1 MPDSLAA
8 LAARLRRIDAVRAV
22 ATRIEEAA
30 VADVRRRMEAGLQPD
45 GTPQPPVKPRP
56 GRGFGPPLI
65 DRGDL
70 RDSVTAEVVGTTLR
84 MAASGPGA
92 GRHQAERPFLGM
104 SPALEAEIAAL
115 VASQVAETLTQ

>member
-1 MPDSLAA
+1 MADSLAA
-8 LAARLRRIDAVRAV
+8 LAARLRRVDAVRAV

-45 GTPQPPVKPRP
+45 GTPQPPVKPRRS
-56 GRGFGPPLI
+56 GNAGPPLI

-84 MAASGPGA
+84 LAATGPGV
-92 GRHQAERPFLGM
+92 GRHQAERPFLGL
-104 SPALEAEIAAL
+104 SPELEAEIAAL
-115 VASQVAETLTQ
+115 IAGRVAETLTQ